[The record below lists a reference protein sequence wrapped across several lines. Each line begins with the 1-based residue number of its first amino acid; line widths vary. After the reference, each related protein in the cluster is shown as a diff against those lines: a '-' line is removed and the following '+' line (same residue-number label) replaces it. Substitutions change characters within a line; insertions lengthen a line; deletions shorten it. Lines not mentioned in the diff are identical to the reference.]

1 MVNEVVT
8 ELRQLSA
15 IRSRIDALT
24 IPLGDAL
31 GYFIH
36 VNETALDSILVS
48 ARNTQA
54 SMTSKTLTALFNLSN
69 VKEYSGVERAVLAAV
84 FAEDRISLAQRNRLT
99 ALQTRQDVFLREA
112 REIMPKTL
120 FAKYQGQLNDLESA
134 DVIAMRR
141 VIDNSDSAFGVSSTA
156 WFDAARRINKMKDI
170 ENALL
175 DDVKSMAEQNYTS
188 NVMELFKEGLIL
200 LITLVTTVLL
210 YIVIRLTKSQSQF
223 IEHGIEEA
231 VNQRDLKHTIDVVSS
246 DGLGRAAKYINR
258 LTGRFYSDLM
268 KFKELAV
275 LIKESSN
282 QTKQGIA
289 GIQQALGELNDQ
301 LGQIAAAIEQVREN
315 LFDVVRSVDDNVAR
329 TQQAAEE
336 SRRSRQRVA
345 EAVDLIGKTSTEMH
359 GAVTKLSTLN
369 EKVES
374 ISSMVSLIRGIA
386 EQTNL
391 LALNAAIE
399 AARAGEQG
407 RGFAVVADEVRNL
420 ASRTQQ
426 ATSDIANL
434 VDELL
439 HSASDSAQMINHSNE
454 LASKASSH
462 ASEINT
468 SLALFDSLLGE
479 LTDSAHHIAS
489 SSKSQQQAVESISDN
504 LLAISRGASGNVERN
519 GKVLN
524 SADQIDKQT
533 AEMIDTIGMYKE

>member
-1 MVNEVVT
+1 
-8 ELRQLSA
+8 
-15 IRSRIDALT
+15 
-24 IPLGDAL
+24 
-31 GYFIH
+31 
-36 VNETALDSILVS
+36 
-48 ARNTQA
+48 
-54 SMTSKTLTALFNLSN
+54 
-69 VKEYSGVERAVLAAV
+69 
-84 FAEDRISLAQRNRLT
+84 
-99 ALQTRQDVFLREA
+99 
-112 REIMPKTL
+112 
-120 FAKYQGQLNDLESA
+120 
-134 DVIAMRR
+134 
-141 VIDNSDSAFGVSSTA
+141 
-156 WFDAARRINKMKDI
+156 
-170 ENALL
+170 
-175 DDVKSMAEQNYTS
+175 
-188 NVMELFKEGLIL
+188 
-200 LITLVTTVLL
+200 
-210 YIVIRLTKSQSQF
+210 
-223 IEHGIEEA
+223 
-231 VNQRDLKHTIDVVSS
+231 
-246 DGLGRAAKYINR
+246 
-258 LTGRFYSDLM
+258 M

-289 GIQQALGELNDQ
+289 GNQQALGELNDQ

-434 VDELL
+434 VEELL
-439 HSASDSAQMINHSNE
+439 HSASDSAQMINHSDE
-454 LASKASSH
+454 LASKASSQ

-479 LTDSAHHIAS
+479 LTDSANHIAS

-533 AEMIDTIGMYKE
+533 AEMVDTIGMYKE